1 MPKKIEYTQ
10 IECTPKKL
18 VVVISLRWHYPNQVI
33 WVETKYSPL
42 SLLQQAPRCYILLY
56 GIVIPVRNF
65 VNPAARRCLLV
76 QIGVLC

>member
-33 WVETKYSPL
+33 WVGTKYSPL
-42 SLLQQAPRCYILLY
+42 SLLQQAPRLLCYHNLLY
-56 GIVIPVRNF
+56 AQKHGLSTCGF
-65 VNPAARRCLLV
+65 LW
-76 QIGVLC
+76 